1 MIIGKS
7 QSFFLLLKNSQNSFM
22 NSIAGDQNWFL
33 NDSGS
38 GPVGFRF
45 NQYDDTERFFIRN
58 ASRLKRRVINAVG
71 VIMTKNMNPKT
82 IGFKNLAISMPNL
95 NQYKFKTVR
104 DDGITKVKTAKINDI
119 TKREVDQKIEK
130 FIAP

>member
-1 MIIGKS
+1 
-7 QSFFLLLKNSQNSFM
+7 
-22 NSIAGDQNWFL
+22 
-33 NDSGS
+33 
-38 GPVGFRF
+38 
-45 NQYDDTERFFIRN
+45 
-58 ASRLKRRVINAVG
+58 
-71 VIMTKNMNPKT
+71 MNPKT

-119 TKREVDQKIEK
+119 TKREVDQKTEK